1 MPLFLST
8 YTNKLDKKGRIS
20 VPAPFRARLE
30 GSAFA
35 GFVVFPHPEI
45 ACLEAWDMERMERF
59 AEGMDEYAPMS
70 AEYAAVSTLMTRSKE
85 LAFDPEGRV
94 TIPEAML
101 AEAGITDQVK
111 FAGRGQTFQLW
122 QPGAYD
128 AFEAD
133 SAALAR
139 ANGGQVRLAPRRPMP
154 ATGPET
160 GGGNG

>member
-30 GSAFA
+30 GSVFS

-45 ACLEAWDMERMERF
+45 TCLEAWDMERMERF

-85 LAFDPEGRV
+85 LSFDPEGRV
-94 TIPEAML
+94 TVPEAML
-101 AEAGITDQVK
+101 AEVGIADQIK

-122 QPGAYD
+122 NPEAYD
-128 AFEAD
+128 QFEAE
-133 SAALAR
+133 SAAIAR
-139 ANGGQVRLAPRRPMP
+139 TSGERVRLAPRRPM
-154 ATGPET
+154 ASSDRE